1 MSSHSFVPSNSVII
15 ERVSYSPTCGCSQS
29 HLSTKVSTLWNVN
42 EHSSLSSR
50 DGVQRGLIGTIL
62 ARLEAR
68 GLKLVGLKMLAVP
81 ESLAQK
87 HYAEHE
93 GKPFYEGLIRYIC
106 AAPVVTA
113 VFEGS
118 NAVAAVRASVG
129 ATNPA
134 ASPAGTIRGDFALEI
149 GRNLIHASDSPETG
163 AARWPCGLKLASS
176 HPGTAQRIRGS
187 LNSFG

>member
-1 MSSHSFVPSNSVII
+1 MERERTLVI
-15 ERVSYSPTCGCSQS
+15 VKP
-29 HLSTKVSTLWNVN
+29 
-42 EHSSLSSR
+42 

-68 GLKLVGLKMLAVP
+68 GLKLVGLKMLTVP
-81 ESLAQK
+81 EALAQK

-106 AAPVVTA
+106 AAPVVAA

-118 NAVAAVRASVG
+118 NAVTAVRGSVG

-163 AARWPCGLKLASS
+163 AREVALWFQPGELSS
-176 HPGTAQRIRGS
+176 WDRATDPWI
-187 LNSFG
+187 FE

>member
-1 MSSHSFVPSNSVII
+1 MERERTLVI
-15 ERVSYSPTCGCSQS
+15 VKP
-29 HLSTKVSTLWNVN
+29 
-42 EHSSLSSR
+42 

-87 HYAEHE
+87 HYAEHD
-93 GKPFYEGLIRYIC
+93 GKPFYPGLIKYIC
-106 AAPVVTA
+106 SAPVVAA

-118 NAVAAVRASVG
+118 NAAAAVRATVG
-129 ATNPA
+129 ATNPT

-163 AARWPCGLKLASS
+163 AREVALWFTPEELSS
-176 HPGTAQRIRGS
+176 WDRVTDPWI
-187 LNSFG
+187 FE